1 MLGKTERADAAGPW
15 TRLGNDVTVRSHY
28 LILPCSVL
36 PFAPWLAMDTPTA
49 KRSGLTARALASKA
63 ASSSRENL
71 VGKTVLVR
79 GIDGCVLSLPAFANK
94 EQGANRYRI
103 PANFPISSALAAKD
117 WLRVPAYDTLKEESH
132 WERAHFTPKAFLWP
146 GHSTRAP
153 EDAKI
158 GEHEGVDV
166 TAIANVPQPIFED
179 VDCANLDG
187 VATPRTP
194 SPSPE

>member
-1 MLGKTERADAAGPW
+1 MA
-15 TRLGNDVTVRSHY
+15 
-28 LILPCSVL
+28 
-36 PFAPWLAMDTPTA
+36 TPTA
-49 KRSGLTARALASKA
+49 KRPRLTARTLYEKE
-63 ASSSRENL
+63 ASSSRDNL

-94 EQGANRYRI
+94 EKGANRYRI
-103 PANFPISSALAAKD
+103 PANFPISACLEQV
-117 WLRVPAYDTLKEESH
+117 WFRVPAYDTLKEESD

-146 GHSTRAP
+146 GHSTPAP